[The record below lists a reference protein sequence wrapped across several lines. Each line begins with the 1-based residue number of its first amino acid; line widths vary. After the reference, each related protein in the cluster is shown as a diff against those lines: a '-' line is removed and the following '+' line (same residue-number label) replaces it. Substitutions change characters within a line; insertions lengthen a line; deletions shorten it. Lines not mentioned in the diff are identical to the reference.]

1 MLGNVLFN
9 CVRYQVQLK
18 VKIEEM
24 AQIVCKYLLI
34 LVESFKVSS
43 SWPRFIILSLCVL
56 DSFEL
61 RKIRRKN
68 WGAKFNNYRSSS
80 DSYVGP
86 SSYTSSQVND
96 YPGYGNFGPLMNM
109 KNPQISSSYSSFG
122 PSSDSSSFGSTSY
135 VNYPPTVE
143 HQQINPQNLFSAA
156 FASLQAHQ
164 GNSQR
169 APQFTSGEYK
179 PASSYPASSYP
190 VNSHSASSYPTHSNS
205 ATSYQ
210 ILSNPA
216 SSYQNSNSYSSQSW
230 PHASLGHHTGTS
242 SYGEATPISQH
253 VEITKPVA
261 VPVYKKFPYPVSKN
275 FSVAI
280 PHPVLG

>member
-24 AQIVCKYLLI
+24 AQIVCKYLISLM
-34 LVESFKVSS
+34 ESFKVSS
-43 SWPRFIILSLCVL
+43 NWPKFIILSLCVF

-68 WGAKFNNYRSSS
+68 SGLKFNNYRSSAE
-80 DSYVGP
+80 SYVGP
-86 SSYTSSQVND
+86 SSYTSSLMND

-122 PSSDSSSFGSTSY
+122 PSSENSGFGSTSY

-156 FASLQAHQ
+156 FASLQSHQ

-169 APQFTSGEYK
+169 APQFSSGEYRPINSH
-179 PASSYPASSYP
+179 PASSYHIP
-190 VNSHSASSYPTHSNS
+190 
-205 ATSYQ
+205 
-210 ILSNPA
+210 SNPA
-216 SSYQNSNSYSSQSW
+216 SSFPFNSNSYSSSQSW
-230 PHASLGHHTGTS
+230 PQPSLGHHTGTT

-261 VPVYKKFPYPVSKN
+261 VPVYKKFPYAVSKN
-275 FSVAI
+275 FSVEI